1 MNRELNKILELFPFS
16 SGISTDSRSVAAG
29 NIFFALRGE
38 SFDGNNYARAA
49 LDKGALCAV
58 VEIESEFGQRVV
70 AAKMNP
76 DYGTEADRD
85 RLKRYIMVDSPL
97 KAFQMLAKWHRKGF
111 RIPIIGLTGTNGKTT
126 TKELIKAVLSK
137 KYRVVATE
145 GNLNNSI
152 GVPMTLFRISM
163 STQIAVVEMGAS
175 HPGDI
180 EELVNVALP
189 NFGLITNVGRAHLQ
203 GFGSYDGVKKTK
215 GELYD
220 YLQNHSGTVFL
231 NVDDQELFKMVDDRP
246 GINPI
251 TYGVK
256 HQGVE
261 VLPVTSHNPYLRIKI
276 GESVINTHL
285 VGSYNVDNVLAA
297 VAIGEHF
304 GVSTQD
310 CYAAVSEYLPTNNRS
325 ELKKG
330 KHNLLVVDAYNANPT
345 SMKASLAN
353 FGKTE
358 FKNKG
363 VILGDMRELGEYS
376 ESEHRGIIDILSG
389 MNLKKVV
396 LVGKEFGAQKGYAR
410 EIGCGE
416 IFEFF
421 DDVEALRENLKKSH
435 PKNYTLLI
443 KGSNGIRL
451 QSILTEF

>member
-1 MNRELNKILELFPFS
+1 MKQINRILELFPFS
-16 SGISTDSRSVAAG
+16 SGVSTDSRSVGAG

-38 SFDGNNYARAA
+38 SFDGNNYARQA
-49 LDKGALCAV
+49 LDKGAICAV
-58 VEIESEFGQRVV
+58 VERESEFGRRVI
-70 AAKMNP
+70 AARFNP
-76 DYGTEADRD
+76 DYGTAADRE
-85 RLKRYIMVDSPL
+85 RLKRYILVESPL
-97 KAFQMLAKWHRKGF
+97 KAFQLLAKWHRKGL
-111 RIPIIGLTGTNGKTT
+111 RIPVIGLTGTNGKTT

-152 GVPMTLFRISM
+152 GVPMTLFNVTL

-189 NFGLITNVGRAHLQ
+189 NFGLITNVGRAHLL

-220 YLQNHSGTVFL
+220 YLQAHSGTVFL
-231 NVDDQELFKMVDDRP
+231 NVDDKELFKMVDDRP

-261 VLPVTSHNPYLRIKI
+261 VLPVTSHDPYLRIKI
-276 GESVINTHL
+276 GGSVINTHL

-297 VAIGEHF
+297 IAIGEHF

-310 CYAAVSEYLPTNNRS
+310 CYAAVAEYLPTNNRS
-325 ELKKG
+325 ELRKG

-345 SMKASLAN
+345 SMRASLAN

-389 MNLKKVV
+389 MDLKKVV

-416 IFEFF
+416 SFEFF
-421 DDVEALRENLKKSH
+421 DDVEALRESLKKKH

-451 QSILTEF
+451 QSIITEF